1 MISITIMSDFRKFRP
16 RPYQKKIIDFILTHK
31 RGAVYAGM
39 GMGKTS
45 SSLAAIEQLKKTD
58 PAAFPVLILAPLRV
72 AVSTWP
78 QEILKWDFNLSC
90 ICINGTPKKREKLLK
105 GPRADVYTA
114 NYEQLP
120 WLVDYF
126 AAGDEWPFRTVIADE
141 STRLKSFRLGGSK
154 VSRARALSV
163 PAWTRVTR
171 FIELTGTPASNGLID
186 LWGQMWFI
194 DRGARLGRSFHAFAC
209 AYFDAYQVGMSAY
222 AIRYEP
228 REGSDKK
235 IQERI
240 KDVSVSLSA
249 ADYFDIQQ
257 PIVVPVRVSLP
268 EKAEEFY
275 KTLRRDLLVAVS
287 ETEDVTAVNAA
298 ALSSKCL
305 QCASGAVYDSAGG
318 VVALHDE
325 KLKAL
330 ESIIEEANGAPVLVA
345 YHWKFSADA
354 ILKKYG
360 KNARLLDKNPETIA
374 EWNRGEIPVLVTNP
388 ASAGHGLN
396 LQDGGNILVIFDE
409 YWDLE
414 QYLQV
419 VERIGP
425 TRQYQ
430 AGHPRPVYVYHII
443 TDGTLDP
450 VVLLRLQSKRKVQD
464 LLLEYLKGEHDE
476 AEN

>member
-1 MISITIMSDFRKFRP
+1 MSDFRKFRP
-16 RPYQKKIIDFILTHK
+16 RPYQKKIIDFILTHD

-45 SSLAAIEQLKKTD
+45 STLAALEALKKTD

-78 QEILKWDFNLSC
+78 QEILKWGFNLSC
-90 ICINGTPKKREKLLK
+90 ICINGTPKKREKLLNEK
-105 GPRADVYTA
+105 ADIYTA
-114 NYEQLP
+114 NYEQIP
-120 WLVDYF
+120 WLVSTLG
-126 AAGDEWPFRTVIADE
+126 AAWPFRTVIADE

-194 DRGARLGRSFHAFAC
+194 DRGARLGRSFHAFAS
-209 AYFDAYQVGMSAY
+209 AFFDAYQVGMSAY
-222 AIRYEP
+222 AIKYEP

-257 PIVVPVRVSLP
+257 PLVIPVRVQLP
-268 EKAEEFY
+268 EKAAEFY
-275 KTLRRDLLVAVS
+275 KTLRRDLLVS
-287 ETEDVTAVNAA
+287 ITETEDVTAVNAA

-360 KNARLLDKNPETIA
+360 KQARMLDKNPETIA
-374 EWNRGEIPVLVTNP
+374 AWNRGEIPILVTNP

-443 TDGTLDP
+443 TEGTLDP

>member
-1 MISITIMSDFRKFRP
+1 MSKVFRP
-16 RPYQKKIIDFILTHK
+16 RAYQKRIIDFILTHA

-45 SSLAAIEQLKKTD
+45 STLAALEKLKKTD

-78 QEILKWDFNLSC
+78 QEILKWEFNLSC
-90 ICINGTPKKREKLLK
+90 VCITGTPARRRKLLDEK
-105 GPRADVYTA
+105 ADIYTA
-114 NYEQLP
+114 NYEQIP
-120 WLVDYF
+120 WLVSTLG
-126 AAGDEWPFRTVIADE
+126 AAWPFKTVIADE

-154 VSRARALSV
+154 VSRARALAA

-257 PIVVPVRVSLP
+257 PLVIPVRVQLP
-268 EKAEEFY
+268 EKAAGFY

-305 QCASGAVYDSAGG
+305 QCASGAVYDSVGA

-330 ESIIEEANGAPVLVA
+330 DSIIEEASGAPVLVA
-345 YHWKFSADA
+345 YHWQFSAAA
-354 ILKKYG
+354 ILRKYG
-360 KNARLLDKNPETIA
+360 KQARTLDKNPETIA
-374 EWNRGEIPVLVTNP
+374 AWNRGEVPVLIANP
-388 ASAGHGLN
+388 AAAGHGLN

-409 YWDLE
+409 WWDLE

-443 TDGTLDP
+443 TEGTLDP
-450 VVLLRLQSKRKVQD
+450 VVLSRLQSKRKVQD
-464 LLLEYLKGEHDE
+464 LLLEYLKNQEI
-476 AEN
+476 ENE

>member
-1 MISITIMSDFRKFRP
+1 MSKVFRP
-16 RPYQKKIIDFILTHK
+16 RPYQKKIIDFILTHA

-45 SSLAAIEQLKKTD
+45 SSLAALEQLKKTD
-58 PAAFPVLILAPLRV
+58 PAAFPALILAPLRV

-78 QEILKWDFNLSC
+78 QEILKWEFNLSC
-90 ICINGTPKKREKLLK
+90 VCITGTPKKREKLLK

-120 WLVDYF
+120 WLVEF
-126 AAGDEWPFRTVIADE
+126 FESGDSWPFRTIIADE

-194 DRGARLGRSFHAFAC
+194 DRGARLGRSFHAFAS

-257 PIVVPVRVSLP
+257 PLVIPVQVQLP
-268 EKAEEFY
+268 EKAAGFY
-275 KTLRRDLLVAVS
+275 KTLRRDLLVS
-287 ETEDVTAVNAA
+287 ITETEDVTAVNAA

-305 QCASGAVYDSAGG
+305 QCASGAVYDSVGA

-330 ESIIEEANGAPVLVA
+330 DSIIEEASGAPVLVA
-345 YHWKFSADA
+345 YHWQFSAAA
-354 ILKKYG
+354 ILRKYG
-360 KNARLLDKNPETIA
+360 KQARMLDKNPFTIA
-374 EWNRGEIPVLVTNP
+374 AWNRGEVPVLIANP
-388 ASAGHGLN
+388 AAAGHGLN

-409 YWDLE
+409 WWDLE

-443 TDGTLDP
+443 TEGTLDP
-450 VVLLRLQSKRKVQD
+450 VVLSRLQSKRKVQD
-464 LLLEYLKGEHDE
+464 LLLEYLKNQEI
-476 AEN
+476 ENE